1 METDDA
7 KKIARQFDQLGW
19 PIFAESMSSDGF
31 GPAPVLIVDTPDEDR
46 LIGRVARDFLSALIP
61 HLTRHRDRAAKAVAL
76 MDGYADQTIDQ
87 GEGFARARI
96 AKGL

>member
-1 METDDA
+1 MDSGDA
-7 KKIARQFDQLGW
+7 KENARQFDRLGW
-19 PIFAESMSSDGF
+19 PIFAESMSSDGY

-46 LIGRVARDFLSALIP
+46 LVGRAARDYLAALIP

-76 MDGYADQTIDQ
+76 MDGYADKIVDQ
-87 GEGFARARI
+87 GEDFARARI